1 MSLYEYKTIIIKRLS
16 GSRAFAYKFFK
27 NIIKTFFGLK
37 LEKKS

>member
-1 MSLYEYKTIIIKRLS
+1 MSLYEYKTIIKRLS

-27 NIIKTFFGLK
+27 NIVKTFFGLK